1 MCGIAGILNAKG
13 EAVDAA
19 PLEGMVGTI
28 RHRGP
33 DASGVWTKGPIA
45 LGHARLAIIDLVGGV
60 QPMANAEGSVCIS
73 FNGEIFN
80 FIELRQELIA
90 RGHRFETHSDTEVIL
105 RLYEDKGE
113 ACVEDLNGQFA
124 FAIWDGREGKLF
136 LSRDRLGIRPLY
148 YTQRAGQLLFASEIK
163 ALFAHPSVRREIDR
177 RALDQI
183 FTLWCTLPSRTIFEE
198 IQALPPAHCMR
209 VADGRVDV
217 WRYWKLD
224 YTRDPDESVDEE
236 AGAEQLR
243 ELLVDATRLR
253 LRSDVPVGAYL
264 SGGLD
269 SSVIV
274 ALIRNYSG
282 NRLETFSV
290 AFEDSEF
297 DESAFQMEVSARLG
311 TDHHTIRCQSED
323 IGAVFPDVA
332 WHAETPIL
340 RTAPSPLFM
349 LSGLVRENRFKVV
362 LTGEGADEVLGGYDI
377 FKEAK
382 LRRFWARCPD
392 SKLRPL
398 LLRRLYPYLKNLQT
412 QSDAYRKAFFHVR
425 PEELAS
431 PFFSHIP
438 RWDLTAKIK
447 LFFSSEARAELE
459 GYDVLEELYA
469 SLPGEFSC
477 WDHFAQAQYL
487 ETTLLMPG
495 YILSSQGDRMSMGHS
510 VEGRFPFLDHRVVEF
525 AAKLPPQL
533 KMKVL
538 EEKYLLKRAA
548 RDLVPASVVH
558 RKKQPYRAP
567 EAVSLLGDA
576 EGRGRPS
583 WVDTVLSSEQIE
595 RDGLFNPRAVDKLLR
610 KFERGRAIGIRDNMA
625 VVGIASTQLVLD
637 RFINHFRS

>member
-1 MCGIAGILNAKG
+1 MCGIAGILNARG

-19 PLEGMVGTI
+19 PLGRMVGTI

-33 DASGVWTKGPIA
+33 DASGVWRNGPIA

-73 FNGEIFN
+73 YNGEIFN
-80 FIELRQELIA
+80 YIELRQELIA
-90 RGHRFETHSDTEVIL
+90 RGHRFETQSDTEVIL

-113 ACVEDLNGQFA
+113 ACVDDLNGQFA
-124 FAIWDGREGKLF
+124 FAIWDGRERKLF
-136 LSRDRLGIRPLY
+136 LARDRLGIRPLY
-148 YTQRAGQLLFASEIK
+148 YTRREGQLLFASEIK
-163 ALFAHPSVRREIDR
+163 ALFAHPVVRREIDL

-183 FTLWCTLPSRTIFEE
+183 FTLWCTLPSRTIFED
-198 IQALPPAHCMR
+198 IQALPPGHCMR

-224 YTRDPDESVDEE
+224 YTRDLDEPVDEE
-236 AGAEQLR
+236 ARAEKLR

-274 ALIRNYSG
+274 GLVRNFTS

-290 AFEDSEF
+290 AFEDAEF
-297 DESAFQMEVSARLG
+297 DERAFQKEVSAHLG
-311 TDHHTIRCQSED
+311 TDHHTIDCHSED
-323 IGAVFPDVA
+323 IGTVFPEVT
-332 WHAETPIL
+332 WHAETPIV

-349 LSGLVRENRFKVV
+349 LSGLVQKSGFKVV

-398 LLRRLYPYLKNLQT
+398 LLRRLYPYLKNIQT
-412 QSDAYRKAFFHVR
+412 QPDAYRKAFFHVR

-431 PFFSHIP
+431 PFFSHLS
-438 RWDLTAKIK
+438 RWDLTARLK
-447 LFFSSEARAELE
+447 LFFSSETKAELE
-459 GYDVLEELYA
+459 GYDVFEELHA
-469 SLPGEFSC
+469 SLPAEFSS

-548 RDLVPASVVH
+548 GDLIPASVTR

-576 EGRGRPS
+576 EGRRRPS
-583 WVDTVLSSEQIE
+583 WVDAVLSIEQIE
-595 RDGLFNPRAVDKLLR
+595 RDGLFNPLAVDKLLR

-625 VVGIASTQLVLD
+625 VVGITSTQLVLD
-637 RFINHFRS
+637 RFIHHFRS